1 MSSDPTIALF
11 AAVGDKV
18 TRHLLIG
25 VASFAIFL
33 VVIISLFGIYKAINC
48 KKVYRPTIIN
58 MSINYYVH

>member
-1 MSSDPTIALF
+1 MTQLLLFF
-11 AAVGDKV
+11 AAVDDKV
-18 TRHLLIG
+18 TQTVLIA

-33 VVIISLFGIYKAINC
+33 IIIISLFGIYKAINY